1 MTEIKPRDIGCHRTL
16 VPRHGENAAGL
27 ALLPPLAT
35 IGFYL
40 LPSHWQSQ
48 LVVQWI
54 PQLIAYLALGFWAFH
69 NVDRR
74 SKLGLESDK
83 IQAGL
88 RWGAVTGIIL
98 GFVNTGVILSLVPA
112 LGEDIDFLRHT
123 PHAHIPAWIMVP
135 WFIIFI
141 AIAVEVNF
149 RGFLL
154 GRLLTLFSQIT
165 SPSKDLNVLA
175 SFMALGIS
183 SLAFAFDPFMVST
196 FQHLHWIAV
205 WDGFI
210 WGWIWLRTRNLYIP
224 IAAHSME
231 VIIEYLIIRAAL
243 A

>member
-1 MTEIKPRDIGCHRTL
+1 MT
-16 VPRHGENAAGL
+16 RHGEKASGL
-27 ALLPPLAT
+27 ALLPPLTT

-54 PQLIAYLALGFWAFH
+54 PQLIAYLAFGFWAFH

-83 IQAGL
+83 IKAGL
-88 RWGAVTGIIL
+88 GWGAVTGIIL
-98 GFVNTGVILSLVPA
+98 GCVNTGIILYLVPA
-112 LGEDIDFLRHT
+112 FGKDIDFLRHT
-123 PHAHIPAWIMVP
+123 PHAHIPVWIMVP

-165 SPSKDLNVLA
+165 RPSKDLNFLP